1 MLQCLGDFLTR
12 RSALK
17 IAAACGVSAFER
29 LQANPVQQIAS
40 PSGLRASVS
49 ANGSYQ
55 IVASNYGWTFGG
67 AIANGIRNIAATEGS
82 DKAGSWTEISFDH
95 SNGRSSAIRLYN
107 AIPVVLFST
116 TYSAAS
122 PNADA
127 FPHLTTYPRELFTFS
142 YAAPWQFA
150 FGTLNTV
157 SPWLFYDARANAFL
171 FSPAT
176 NLLTAVSQMASDGAM
191 EAAIDPQIISLPAGF
206 THQSILAFGPG
217 MNNAFDTWGQA
228 LTSLAGKHCPA
239 NDALTLLEKI
249 SYWTDAGAAYYY
261 EPQDATKYI
270 PTLMNVQPK
279 FEALGISI
287 ASMELDSWYYPKG
300 SPPSWVNNGYGM
312 DTFQPDPAVFPKG
325 LAAFQESLGL
335 PLTTHARWIDPHSSI
350 CAGYTMSGNVCI
362 DPRYWQAYA
371 SFLVSNG
378 VEVLEQDWLFS
389 HAQTA
394 FNLNDPYAFLD
405 NMASAMAAAGR
416 SLIYCMPRW
425 VDVMQSTH
433 YDNVLA
439 VRVSPDFMKRAH
451 WDALIFDS
459 RIASAVGLW
468 PFADNFL
475 STNVK
480 DALLATLTAGPV
492 GAGDSLAAID
502 AANLQK
508 IVRRDGVIVKPDV
521 PLVPSDATY
530 IAMSTSQTAP
540 VVASTYT
547 DHGGVRTA
555 YVFGYSRTDG
565 AQSPI
570 SFTPQ
575 SLGIGGAAYVY
586 DYFGKK
592 GSAVEAA
599 APFADTVDYNGSYYI
614 VAPIGASGMA
624 LIGDAGRFV
633 SCGKKRIASKSDD
646 GTLHVSV
653 SFAAGEA
660 NVVLTFYSPVKPLV
674 EGVEGRANRLFDLG
688 FGLYRVTVSPGAGNS
703 ASVVLSA

>member
-1 MLQCLGDFLTR
+1 MLKIGAAC
-12 RSALK
+12 SALTLGRLD
-17 IAAACGVSAFER
+17 AAVE
-29 LQANPVQQIAS
+29 QQISS

-49 ANGSYQ
+49 SNGGYQ
-55 IVASNYGWTFGG
+55 VIACDYGWTFGG
-67 AIANGIRNIAATEGS
+67 TVAGGSQNIAVAEGS
-82 DKAGSWTEISFDH
+82 DKAGSWTEITFDH
-95 SNGRSSAIRLYN
+95 ASARNSAIRLYN
-107 AIPVVLFST
+107 MTPVVLFST

-122 PNADA
+122 PNAAA
-127 FPHLTTYPRELFTFS
+127 FPHLTTYPLGLFTFS

-150 FGTLNTV
+150 FDTLNAV
-157 SPWLFYDARANAFL
+157 SPWLFYDERANAFL

-176 NLLTAVSQMASDGAM
+176 NFLTAVSQMASGGAM
-191 EAAIDPQIISLPAGF
+191 EAAIDPRITSLPAGF
-206 THQSILAFGPG
+206 THRSVLAFGAG
-217 MNNAFDTWGQA
+217 INNAFDTWGQA
-228 LTSLAGKHCPA
+228 LTGLAGKQRPA
-239 NDALTLLEKI
+239 NGALTVLEKI

-261 EPQDATKYI
+261 EPQDAAKYI
-270 PTLMNVQPK
+270 PALMGVQPR

-312 DTFQPDPAVFPKG
+312 DTFQADPAVFPKG
-325 LAAFQESLGL
+325 LAAFQEALGL
-335 PLTTHARWIDPHSSI
+335 PLTTHARWIDAQSSI
-350 CAGYTMSGNVCI
+350 WASYTMSGNVCI
-362 DPRYWQAYA
+362 DRRYWQDYA

-394 FNLNDPYAFLD
+394 FNLSDPYAFLD

-425 VDVMQSTH
+425 VDIMQLTH
-433 YDNVLA
+433 YDNVVA

-451 WDALIFDS
+451 WDALIFNS

-475 STNVK
+475 SASVK

-492 GAGDSLAAID
+492 GSGDPLAAID
-502 AANLQK
+502 ANNLQQ

-521 PLVPSDATY
+521 PMAPTDATY
-530 IAMSTSQTAP
+530 VAMSTSQTAP

-555 YVFGYSRTDG
+555 YVFGYDRTDG

-570 SFTPQ
+570 AFTPQ
-575 SLGIGGAAYVY
+575 SLGIAGAAYVY

-592 GSAVEAA
+592 GSCVEGAA
-599 APFADTVDYNGSYYI
+599 QFTDTVDYNGSYYI
-614 VAPIGASGMA
+614 VAAIGASGMA
-624 LIGDAGRFV
+624 LIGDARKFV

-653 SFAAGEA
+653 SFAQGEE
-660 NVVLTFYSPVKPLV
+660 NVVLTFYSAVKPLV
-674 EGVEGRANRLFDLG
+674 ESLEGRVERFSYQG
-688 FGLYRVTVSPGAGNS
+688 SGLYLVTVSAGAKNS
-703 ASVVLSA
+703 ASVVLSQA

>member
-1 MLQCLGDFLTR
+1 M
-12 RSALK
+12 LK
-17 IAAACGVSAFER
+17 IAAACGVAAFER
-29 LQANPVQQIAS
+29 LQAASAQQISS
-40 PSGLRASVS
+40 PSGLRAWVS
-49 ANGSYQ
+49 TNGSYQ
-55 IVASNYGWTFGG
+55 VIASDYGWTFGG
-67 AIANGIRNIAATEGS
+67 TIVGGTQNIVVGEGS
-82 DKAGSWTEISFDH
+82 DKSGSWTEVSFDH
-95 SNGRSSAIRLYN
+95 ANGRSNAIRLYTST
-107 AIPVVLFST
+107 PVVLFST
-116 TYSAAS
+116 TYSVAS

-127 FPHLTTYPRELFTFS
+127 FPHLTTYPAGLFTFS

-157 SPWLFYDARANAFL
+157 SPWLFYDERANAFL

-191 EAAIDPQIISLPAGF
+191 EAAIDPQIDSLPAGF
-206 THQSILAFGPG
+206 THQSMLAFGTG
-217 MNNAFDTWGQA
+217 INNAFDTWGQA
-228 LTSLAGKHCPA
+228 LTGLTGKQRPA

-270 PTLMNVQPK
+270 PTLMNVQPS

-287 ASMELDSWYYPKG
+287 ASIELDSWYYPKG

-312 DTFQPDPAVFPKG
+312 DTYQPDPAVFPKG
-325 LAAFQESLGL
+325 IAAFQESLGL

-350 CAGYTMSGNVCI
+350 CATYTMSGNVCI

-371 SFLVSNG
+371 SFLASNG
-378 VEVLEQDWLFS
+378 VQVLEQDWLFS
-389 HAQTA
+389 YAQTA

-405 NMASAMAAAGR
+405 KMASAMAAAGR
-416 SLIYCMPRW
+416 SLVYCMPRW
-425 VDVMQSTH
+425 VDILQSTH
-433 YDNVLA
+433 YDNVVA

-451 WDALIFDS
+451 WDALIFNS

-468 PFADNFL
+468 PFADNFV
-475 STNVK
+475 STSVK

-502 AANLQK
+502 ADNLRQ
-508 IVRRDGVIVKPDV
+508 IVRRDGVIVKPDI
-521 PLVPSDATY
+521 PLTPSDATY
-530 IAMSTSQTAP
+530 LAMSTSQTAP

-555 YVFGYSRTDG
+555 YVFGYGRTEG

-570 SFTPQ
+570 SFTAQ
-575 SLGIGGAAYVY
+575 SMGIAGAAYVY

-599 APFADTVDYNGSYYI
+599 APFTDTVDYNGSYYV

-633 SCGKKRIASKSDD
+633 SCGKKRIASKTDD
-646 GTLHVSV
+646 GVLDVSV
-653 SFAAGEA
+653 SFAAGEED
-660 NVVLTFYSPVKPLV
+660 VVLIFYSPVKPLV
-674 EGVEGRANRLFDLG
+674 EGVKGRAERLVNLG
-688 FGLYRVTVSPGAGNS
+688 SGLYRVTVSPGADDS